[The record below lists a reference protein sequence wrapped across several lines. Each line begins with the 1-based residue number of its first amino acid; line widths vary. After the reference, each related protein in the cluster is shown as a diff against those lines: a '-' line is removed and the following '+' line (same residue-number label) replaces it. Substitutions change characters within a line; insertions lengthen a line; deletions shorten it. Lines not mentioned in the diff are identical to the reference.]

1 MQIVI
6 LANEDQRKALTGNG
20 KIIAADVK
28 WIEDVS
34 DFQNYFKAD
43 AFIDIQFKK
52 DDRRI
57 NMLQQFLPK
66 PVIINSVENVLD
78 DIYPSFVRI
87 NGWNGFLSSE
97 IIEGSASMETREK
110 AAELLALFNKK
121 IEWLPDE
128 PGFVTARVVSMIINE
143 AFIAFE
149 QGVSTKKDIDTAMK
163 FGTNYPYG
171 PFEWA
176 DKIGLRQIADLLNKL
191 AESEPRYQPAPS
203 LLAALG

>member
-6 LANEDQRKALTGNG
+6 LADERQKAALTSKGILPG
-20 KIIAADVK
+20 ADIK

-43 AFIDIQFKK
+43 AFIDLLFKK

-87 NGWNGFLSSE
+87 NAWNSFLDSE
-97 IIEGSASMETREK
+97 TVEGSASIETRDK
-110 AAELLALFNKK
+110 ATELLALFNKK

-128 PGFVTARVVSMIINE
+128 PGFVTARVISMIINE
-143 AFIAFE
+143 AYISLE
-149 QGVSTKKDIDTAMK
+149 QGVSSKKDIDTAMK
-163 FGTNYPYG
+163 LGTNYPYG

-191 AESEPRYQPAPS
+191 AELEPRYQPAPS
-203 LLAALG
+203 LLAAL